1 MNPIPQATPSNAP
14 GFVTWTVGDETGR
27 TVAIEVASRAYGAA
41 QTMTVNRSYG
51 ASSSYRDVG
60 SSNVSVRDAMT
71 RSDYDF
77 FRPGERLPTRDREI
91 IWACMQAYEKFTMVQ
106 NMVNLMS
113 DFACK
118 GIDIVHPRA
127 KVEKFGKEW
136 FAKVNGPERSE
147 RILSMLFRAGNVV
160 VRRQTNK
167 LADRTLDVLRTQ
179 GADKIVKTK
188 VNLPSGEIPMGYTV
202 LDPRWIEVIGG
213 ELVPFIGTKAL
224 QYGVRVPP
232 HLVKRLKN
240 PNGIDTNLLSM
251 VPVSVMQGATSEGS
265 VVPLPQNK
273 TATLFYKKDDFQI
286 WAKPLLYPLLDHLKL
301 YDKMMMADRAALD
314 GAISQIRLWKLGS
327 LEHRIF
333 PTEASVARLADML
346 LNNVGGGVMDLI
358 WGPDLTL
365 DQVSSE
371 AYKFLGQEK
380 YIPVLQSI
388 FQGLGVPPSLT
399 GMSEDGGFT
408 SSFMGLKVLVE
419 RLEYARML
427 IARFWENEL
436 EIVRSRFGFR
446 EPFTIT
452 FDQASLSDEAA
463 MLKLLIDMADRN
475 MLSDEFVQE
484 RFNAVPEIEKV
495 RLQREAKQRKSGRMP
510 AKASPFHIDSQQD
523 AMNERAFVQQG
534 HVTPDQV
541 RLDHPPAKEGAK
553 TPFELA
559 SEQKMKEAKHKAS
572 VKTPPPNKG
581 EGGRP
586 IGAVDTAKRKQ
597 KRVLPR
603 SKAAEMAA
611 AMMWANEAQGKVE
624 EHTKTEF
631 LAAKKCKNLRQL
643 TSAQA
648 AEYEGFKFA
657 LLCKFNIGDR
667 VTKGTVKAALKDGEL
682 TMPNA
687 VAELQRVTV
696 ARYVERE
703 GHEPTQEKVR
713 QIQAA
718 VYALYKT
725 DLDEDTNI
733 VPEIEND

>member
-1 MNPIPQATPSNAP
+1 MNPIPQAAPQVAP
-14 GFVTWTVGDETGR
+14 GFVTWNVNDETGR
-27 TVAIEVASRAYGAA
+27 SVAIEVASRAYGAA
-41 QTMTVNRSYG
+41 QSMTINRSYG
-51 ASSSYRDVG
+51 TTTGYRDVG
-60 SSNVSVRDAMT
+60 GSGVSVREAVT

-77 FRPGERLPTRDREI
+77 FRPGERLPTTDREI
-91 IWACMQAYEKFTMVQ
+91 MWACMQAYEKFPIVQ

-127 KVEKFGKEW
+127 KVEKFGREW
-136 FAKVNGPERSE
+136 ANKVGLAERSE
-147 RILSMLFRAGNVV
+147 RMLSMLFRSGNVI
-160 VRRQTNK
+160 VRRQTSK
-167 LADRTLDVLRTQ
+167 LADRTLDVLRSQ

-188 VNLPSGEIPMGYTV
+188 VNLPSGEIPLAYTV
-202 LDPRWIEVIGG
+202 LDPRWVEVIGG

-224 QYGVRVPP
+224 QYGVRIPP

-251 VPVSVMQGATSEGS
+251 VPVSVMQSATSAGS
-265 VVPLPQNK
+265 IVPLPQNK
-273 TATLFYKKDDFQI
+273 TATIFYKKDDFQI

-333 PTEASVARLADML
+333 PTEASIARLADML

-371 AYKFLGQEK
+371 AYNFLGQEK
-380 YIPVLQSI
+380 YVPVLQSI
-388 FQGLGVPPSLT
+388 FQGLGVPPSMT
-399 GMSEDGGFT
+399 GMSAEGSFT

-419 RLEYARML
+419 RLEYGRML
-427 IARFWENEL
+427 IAKFWENEL

-484 RFNAVPEIEKV
+484 RFGAVPEIEKV
-495 RLQREAKQRKSGRMP
+495 RLQREGKQRKTGRMP
-510 AKASPFHIDSQQD
+510 AKASPFHVDSQQS
-523 AMNERAFVQQG
+523 AMNERAFVNQG
-534 HVTPDQV
+534 HLTPDQV
-541 RLDHPPAKEGAK
+541 GLDHPPAKSGSK

-559 SEQKMKEAKHKAS
+559 SEEKLKQAANKAALKPKKAKKS
-572 VKTPPPNKG
+572 D
-581 EGGRP
+581 GGRP
-586 IGAVDTAKRKQ
+586 VGAVDTAKRKQ

-603 SKAAEMAA
+603 TKAAEMAA
-611 AMMWANEAQGKVE
+611 AMMWANEAQDKVE
-624 EHTKTEF
+624 EHTKSEF

-648 AEYEGFKFA
+648 EEYEGFKFA

-703 GHEPTQEKVR
+703 GHQPTQEKVR

-725 DLDEDTNI
+725 DLGDTAD
-733 VPEIEND
+733 VLTEIEND